1 MIFQEK
7 RKISIFLSAMLLLT
21 VLLMILV
28 HVYFALNRTNVAPVE
43 NSNSFITLNG
53 PWKFKTGDNL
63 QWSYSNIDDSDW
75 ETIDLTAPPGA
86 HDGDVGISGYVPG
99 WTAKGHPDYSGYAW
113 YRLKV
118 SLDSV
123 KGNEIALVSPPA
135 VDDAYQ
141 LFINGSLL
149 GSAGDFSGTVPVLYS
164 IQPRMYR
171 IPDSLRKEKNI
182 TVAFRVWMSAAT
194 LGQVPGLGGIHIAP
208 VLGEKNK
215 VEVKYKAQWNEIIKG
230 YIVEVAEP
238 VIFLLLTI
246 SMLFFYRRK
255 KLTQQCKWFILALF
269 FLALVRLNQAVIS
282 WWQIESVYDYEI
294 ITPVIL
300 TPLILG
306 CWLMAW
312 REWFELTRP
321 KWLPAVIFIATVIYM
336 VSELL
341 SLSWISGPSV
351 HFPYR
356 AIADYI
362 RFLFIALLAF
372 ITIKGIIK
380 KGSKELLT
388 LLAILLL
395 SIGLFSREFSSLNI
409 IPGIWFPYGVG
420 VSRTQYVYA
429 VFVIVMYLIL
439 LKRNKQL
446 P

>member
-1 MIFQEK
+1 MIFRDK
-7 RKISIFLSAMLLLT
+7 RKISVFLWTMLFLT

-28 HVYFALNRTNVAPVE
+28 HVYFAFNKTNNAPVE
-43 NSNSFITLNG
+43 NSSSFITLNG

-63 QWSYSNIDDSDW
+63 QWSYPNTDDSDW
-75 ETIDLTAPPGA
+75 ETVDLTAPPGA
-86 HDGDVGISGYVPG
+86 HDGDVGLSGYVPG
-99 WTAKGHPDYSGYAW
+99 WTAKGHPNYSGYAW
-113 YRLKV
+113 YRLEV

-123 KGNEIALVSPPA
+123 KGKEIALVAPPA

-149 GSAGDFSGTVPVLYS
+149 GSAGDFSGAAPVLYS
-164 IQPRMYR
+164 IQPRMYPV
-171 IPDSLRKEKNI
+171 PDSVRREKNI
-182 TVAFRVWMSAAT
+182 TIAFRVWMSAAT

-215 VEVKYKAQWNEIIKG
+215 VEIRYKAQWNETIKG

-238 VIFLLLTI
+238 VIFFLLAI

-255 KLTQQCKWFILALF
+255 KLTKQCKWFMLALF
-269 FLALVRLNQAVIS
+269 FLALARLNQAVIS
-282 WWQIESVYDYEI
+282 WWQIESVHDY
-294 ITPVIL
+294 VIL
-300 TPLILG
+300 RIVILSPLILG

-321 KWLPAVIFIATVIYM
+321 KWLPVVIFMSTAIYM
-336 VSELL
+336 VAELL
-341 SLSWISGPSV
+341 SLSWISGASV
-351 HFPYR
+351 HFPYP
-356 AIADYI
+356 AIADYT

-372 ITIKGIIK
+372 ITIKGMIK
-380 KGSKELLT
+380 EGSKELLT
-388 LLAILLL
+388 LVAIILV
-395 SIGLFSREFSSLNI
+395 SIGLFSKEFSSLNI

-429 VFVIVMYLIL
+429 AFVIVMYVIL